1 MDRQKEYKS
10 ENKMKDCL
18 AYFHLS
24 PVWEKVLKG
33 FREKYISYGRFGG
46 KVILKNLKPTDIE
59 ELEGFFGKSF
69 HSQKSVT
76 VSSEKFR
83 QALETSRYKEITPEC
98 LLENF
103 FEEPLLGRQEQ
114 KSLREQEKERI
125 WEIFQ
130 RDYEGT
136 PVETALE
143 SLRSIVK
150 DNGSQELAKWD
161 KMLRLGAEIY
171 NNLPYRSTKMYLA
184 VFAAMRTGNLYSIR
198 ITVNSIRN
206 DGTTR
211 KDPGNGGKP
220 RKIKGFS
227 ELMKRG
233 GARIDKFFEK
243 RAHFSEQKEKL
254 STLSTK
260 RAGKLHKQRVPGSF
274 LNWNE

>member
-1 MDRQKEYKS
+1 MDRQQEYKS

-18 AYFHLS
+18 AYFRLS

-76 VSSEKFR
+76 VSAEKFR

-130 RDYEGT
+130 RDYEETPMGIRSWPNGT
-136 PVETALE
+136 GRCGLE
-143 SLRSIVK
+143 QKSITICHIAT
-150 DNGSQELAKWD
+150 Q
-161 KMLRLGAEIY
+161 RCI
-171 NNLPYRSTKMYLA
+171 LPYLQ
-184 VFAAMRTGNLYSIR
+184 LC
-198 ITVNSIRN
+198 
-206 DGTTR
+206 
-211 KDPGNGGKP
+211 
-220 RKIKGFS
+220 
-227 ELMKRG
+227 
-233 GARIDKFFEK
+233 
-243 RAHFSEQKEKL
+243 
-254 STLSTK
+254 
-260 RAGKLHKQRVPGSF
+260 
-274 LNWNE
+274 

>member
-1 MDRQKEYKS
+1 
-10 ENKMKDCL
+10 MKDCL
-18 AYFHLS
+18 AYFRLS

-76 VSSEKFR
+76 VSAEKFR

-114 KSLREQEKERI
+114 KSLREQEKECI
-125 WEIFQ
+125 WKIFQ

-143 SLRSIVK
+143 SLRSCGLEQKSIT
-150 DNGSQELAKWD
+150 
-161 KMLRLGAEIY
+161 IY
-171 NNLPYRSTKMYLA
+171 HIATQRCTLPYLQLCGQVIRMRLILEQQMGIFYIRSYRWIWKYE
-184 VFAAMRTGNLYSIR
+184 
-198 ITVNSIRN
+198 
-206 DGTTR
+206 
-211 KDPGNGGKP
+211 
-220 RKIKGFS
+220 
-227 ELMKRG
+227 EL
-233 GARIDKFFEK
+233 
-243 RAHFSEQKEKL
+243 Q
-254 STLSTK
+254 
-260 RAGKLHKQRVPGSF
+260 
-274 LNWNE
+274 

>member
-1 MDRQKEYKS
+1 
-10 ENKMKDCL
+10 MKDCL

-150 DNGSQELAKWD
+150 DNGNQELAKWD
-161 KMLRLGAEIY
+161 RTLRLGAEIY
-171 NNLPYRSTKMYLA
+171 NNRPYRSTKM
-184 VFAAMRTGNLYSIR
+184 
-198 ITVNSIRN
+198 
-206 DGTTR
+206 
-211 KDPGNGGKP
+211 
-220 RKIKGFS
+220 
-227 ELMKRG
+227 
-233 GARIDKFFEK
+233 
-243 RAHFSEQKEKL
+243 
-254 STLSTK
+254 
-260 RAGKLHKQRVPGSF
+260 
-274 LNWNE
+274 